1 MYSFHISD
9 ACCSSSKGEQVMK
22 VMRVY
27 PAKPADVY
35 LYATCLVDLFDPVAG
50 LDAIALL
57 EREGIRVHFVE
68 KQTCCGQPAY
78 TSGHEEEARQ
88 VAQSQMALFP
98 SPGRWWCCRAPAAA

>member
-1 MYSFHISD
+1 
-9 ACCSSSKGEQVMK
+9 MK
-22 VMRVY
+22 VIRSIR
-27 PAKPADVY
+27 P
-35 LYATCLVDLFDPVAG
+35 LYRCLSLRHLSGGPVRPGSG

-98 SPGRWWCCRAPAAA
+98 SPGRW